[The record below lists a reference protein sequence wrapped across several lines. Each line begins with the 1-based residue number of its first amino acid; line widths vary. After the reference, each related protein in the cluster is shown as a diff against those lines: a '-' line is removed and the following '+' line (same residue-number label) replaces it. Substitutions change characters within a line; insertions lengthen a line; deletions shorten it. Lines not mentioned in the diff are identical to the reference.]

1 MPNVLVRDLP
11 EDVHARL
18 QRRAEAAGQSLQQFL
33 ASELTRLSATPTMD
47 DVLARIN
54 RRKGGRVGLETAV
67 NDLTDERAHR

>member
-1 MPNVLVRDLP
+1 MPNILVRDLP

-54 RRKGGRVGLETAV
+54 RRKGGRVGLDTAV
-67 NDLTDERAHR
+67 NDLTDERTHR